1 MKSRLLND
9 LPELL
14 EHNIISNAIAS
25 DITAYYQSKTEGQS
39 SRLFTIF
46 GVLGS
51 ALVGLGI
58 ILILAHNWD
67 NFSKLA
73 KTVMAFLPLILG
85 QVASGYSILKKKGIV
100 WKESSGTFLFFA
112 IGATIALISQIYNIP
127 GDLSRYLLTWIV
139 LGLPLIYVLKSKS
152 VMLLIIVFATYYACE
167 LGYKFGYGGKAPWL
181 YPLIL
186 LVTIPFYAHA
196 LQKKAKTN
204 STAIFN
210 WLYAISITI
219 VLGTFINSNW
229 SLGFLMY
236 AMLFSLFYNLGQVP
250 VFNSY
255 QLRRNSFLLLG
266 LLGTVLLLLILSFN
280 TIWKEMTND
289 HIVFNS
295 LEMLIG
301 IILFISAS
309 AVMLYSRK
317 YKRNSKFNPFQYVF
331 ILIAVLFVVGYSNY
345 GLGAI
350 FTNVILFLL
359 GLAAIKIG
367 VNSFRFSILNY
378 GLLIITALIVCRF
391 FDTNM
396 SFVLRGLL
404 FLSIGLGFFL
414 TNFFMFKKQNE
425 LNRKILK

>member
-1 MKSRLLND
+1 
-9 LPELL
+9 
-14 EHNIISNAIAS
+14 
-25 DITAYYQSKTEGQS
+25 
-39 SRLFTIF
+39 
-46 GVLGS
+46 
-51 ALVGLGI
+51 
-58 ILILAHNWD
+58 
-67 NFSKLA
+67 
-73 KTVMAFLPLILG
+73 
-85 QVASGYSILKKKGIV
+85 
-100 WKESSGTFLFFA
+100 
-112 IGATIALISQIYNIP
+112 
-127 GDLSRYLLTWIV
+127 
-139 LGLPLIYVLKSKS
+139 
-152 VMLLIIVFATYYACE
+152 
-167 LGYKFGYGGKAPWL
+167 
-181 YPLIL
+181 
-186 LVTIPFYAHA
+186 
-196 LQKKAKTN
+196 
-204 STAIFN
+204 
-210 WLYAISITI
+210 
-219 VLGTFINSNW
+219 
-229 SLGFLMY
+229 
-236 AMLFSLFYNLGQVP
+236 
-250 VFNSY
+250 
-255 QLRRNSFLLLG
+255 
-266 LLGTVLLLLILSFN
+266 
-280 TIWKEMTND
+280 MTND

-378 GLLIITALIVCRF
+378 GLLIIKALIVCRF